1 MDPVPQATR
10 QKASPSLT
18 TRSICWVS
26 KQLWVLSKL
35 QPCQEEEL
43 EPFPGLKVP
52 FLFGQQGWKG
62 VLMSTLDYGDLLICV
77 ATCWPRWCS
86 QQLRRDPSLA
96 TRTCIVIESIQEEG
110 QLDLSWS
117 IYAYCVS
124 TVHHHVHVFSPG
136 RNPRG
141 CRSMILNA
149 LFRLRS
155 NIEASHWPTWSPHLS
170 IFVYFTCRKQTL
182 QWMQGEMLHSWHDYI
197 TDHEAPF
204 VSPIIT
210 AFLASFCWVE
220 LSGRPR
226 GRVIYGGSSRDDGKD
241 TCLTGCRSSSG
252 NVDAGQC
259 MWMNKPQWK
268 AVCFDNVFF
277 RMTWC
282 APFSQMKIVI
292 KHNINHKYHHWH
304 IMTWFVIF
312 GTCFFAHTVR

>member
-1 MDPVPQATR
+1 MHSDRVDSR
-10 QKASPSLT
+10 G
-18 TRSICWVS
+18 RSIRSIMIYLCLFCEYSSSSFPCFFSWEES
-26 KQLWVLSKL
+26 KRMSVHDIECTFSVAQQYLKL
-35 QPCQEEEL
+35 
-43 EPFPGLKVP
+43 
-52 FLFGQQGWKG
+52 
-62 VLMSTLDYGDLLICV
+62 
-77 ATCWPRWCS
+77 
-86 QQLRRDPSLA
+86 SLA
-96 TRTCIVIESIQEEG
+96 NLIS
-110 QLDLSWS
+110 S
-117 IYAYCVS
+117 
-124 TVHHHVHVFSPG
+124 
-136 RNPRG
+136 
-141 CRSMILNA
+141 
-149 LFRLRS
+149 
-155 NIEASHWPTWSPHLS
+155 LS

-241 TCLTGCRSSSG
+241 TCLTGCRSSSS

-259 MWMNKPQWK
+259 IWMNELNDIRQSSAMTNWPQRK